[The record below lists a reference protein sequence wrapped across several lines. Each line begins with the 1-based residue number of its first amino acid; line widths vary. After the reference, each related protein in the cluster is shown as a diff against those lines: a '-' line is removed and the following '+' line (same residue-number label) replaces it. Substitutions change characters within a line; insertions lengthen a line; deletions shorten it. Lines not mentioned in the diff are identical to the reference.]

1 MHSGSAPRPLRPSKS
16 RSLTE
21 WCAAV
26 CVVLPAAAGL
36 VLAPVAHAG
45 GAGMLSADIALN
57 WQNLGLILA
66 FGILLGAAVAGGLAA
81 RAARAC
87 RHERPSDGAHLHL
100 HDRPDA
106 PVGSQ
111 SLATDPARPAQKH
124 PVDAPPLGAEVDTA
138 CWTEWLD
145 GWYWQTDAEHRLVQW
160 RPVLRADAATWA
172 QAAEVLAQGPL
183 LHTLV
188 DATEQPRL
196 SGQLQAGG
204 RVDVGA
210 LHWADGLGM
219 PDGEGHLLGMPRVS
233 TLGEHLGHHGVW
245 RPIEE
250 PRAVAEASPMAG
262 VRVAERDELAE
273 AAQEALRY
281 ALSHDLRA
289 PLRVI
294 DGFAR
299 ILKEDHAA
307 SLDKLARDHIERIL
321 AAAHRMNGMIDA
333 VLDQAHLSQAPLQRA
348 EVDLSALAL
357 DVAGELITCR
367 PPRADGS
374 LPPEVLLEVTG
385 GMCTQADAVLV
396 RRVFE
401 NLIGNAIK
409 YSQKVAQPHIT
420 VGAVPHTDPE
430 VYFVKDN
437 GAGFDMKHA
446 DKLFGLFQRL
456 HSTREF
462 PGSGVGLASVNNII
476 RRHGGRVWAE
486 AEPGQG
492 ACFYFSL
499 APFKGG
505 TPRR

>member
-1 MHSGSAPRPLRPSKS
+1 VSLAPLAHASG
-16 RSLTE
+16 
-21 WCAAV
+21 V
-26 CVVLPAAAGL
+26 G
-36 VLAPVAHAG
+36 VLAADTA
-45 GAGMLSADIALN
+45 LS
-57 WQNLGLILA
+57 WHGLGLSLA
-66 FGILLGAAVAGGLAA
+66 VGVLLGAVVAMRVSAHRRREHAEPASAA
-81 RAARAC
+81 GP
-87 RHERPSDGAHLHL
+87 RHDAMQTEC
-100 HDRPDA
+100 DA
-106 PVGSQ
+106 P
-111 SLATDPARPAQKH
+111 AA
-124 PVDAPPLGAEVDTA
+124 AEVDTA

-145 GWYWQTDAEHRLVQW
+145 GWYWQTDCTHRLVQW
-160 RPVLRADAATWA
+160 RPPLQADAATWA
-172 QAAEVLAQGPL
+172 LTAEL
-183 LHTLV
+183 LGRQPAFTSLCHPT
-188 DATEQPRL
+188 DQPRL
-196 SGQLQAGG
+196 AGQLQAGG
-204 RVDVGA
+204 RVDVRA
-210 LHWADGLGM
+210 LCWAGEMGM
-219 PDGEGHLLGMPRVS
+219 PEGAGHLLGMPRVNAR
-233 TLGEHLGHHGVW
+233 GECLGHHGVW
-245 RPIEE
+245 QPQVERAPL
-250 PRAVAEASPMAG
+250 PDVPAMPAVRAV
-262 VRVAERDELAE
+262 ERDELAE

-299 ILKEDHAA
+299 IIKEDHAP
-307 SLDKLARDHIERIL
+307 SLDKLGRDHVERIL

-374 LPPEVLLEVTG
+374 LPPEVQLEVSE
-385 GMCTQADAVLV
+385 GMSTQADAVLV

-409 YSQKVAQPHIT
+409 YSQKVAHPHIT
-420 VGAVPHTDPE
+420 IGRVPSTDPE

-486 AEPGQG
+486 AAPGEG

-499 APFKGG
+499 APFKGAV
-505 TPRR
+505 PRR

>member
-1 MHSGSAPRPLRPSKS
+1 MPRPLTGWRGVVCATLAGAALSLPSGAQAS
-16 RSLTE
+16 ALQ
-21 WCAAV
+21 AADNTLLWSTWGWGW
-26 CVVLPAAAGL
+26 VL
-36 VLAPVAHAG
+36 G
-45 GAGMLSADIALN
+45 G
-57 WQNLGLILA
+57 
-66 FGILLGAAVAGGLAA
+66 LLGAGLAWGLTA
-81 RAARAC
+81 WTGRVRA
-87 RHERPSDGAHLHL
+87 RPSVGTAPEGSGA
-100 HDRPDA
+100 A
-106 PVGSQ
+106 P
-111 SLATDPARPAQKH
+111 A
-124 PVDAPPLGAEVDTA
+124 AEIDTA

-145 GWYWQTDAEHRLVQW
+145 GWYWQTDAQHQLVQW
-160 RPVLRADAATWA
+160 RPPLKADAAAWA
-172 QAAEVLAQGPL
+172 QAAAL
-183 LHTLV
+183 LSRTPCLHALT
-188 DATEQPRL
+188 DDSEQPRL
-196 SGQLQAGG
+196 QGQLQAGG
-204 RVDVGA
+204 RVDVSA
-210 LHWADGLGM
+210 LRWADGHGM
-219 PDGEGHLLGMPRVS
+219 PEGCGPLVGMPRVNAR
-233 TLGEHLGHHGVW
+233 GERLGHHGVW
-245 RPIEE
+245 RPRLE
-250 PRAVAEASPMAG
+250 PSVMAEASALPAA
-262 VRVAERDELAE
+262 RVAERDELAE

-307 SLDKLARDHIERIL
+307 SLDKLGRDHVERIL

-357 DVAGELITCR
+357 EVAGELITCR
-367 PPRADGS
+367 PPGPDGA
-374 LPPEVLLEVTG
+374 PPAEVTLEVSE
-385 GMCTQADAVLV
+385 GMHSQADAVLV

-409 YSQKVAQPHIT
+409 YSHKVAMPHIT
-420 VGAVPHTDPE
+420 IGAVPHTDPE

-486 AEPGQG
+486 AAPGEG

-505 TPRR
+505 SPRR